1 MRIMKDSE
9 VEWIGK
15 IPEDWMLHR
24 MKYAYYCLDGKRIP
38 LDASQRTRGPYPY
51 WGAGDVMDYIDKYIF
66 DEEIVLLGED
76 GAPFFDKSRPVSF
89 LINEKVWVNNHI
101 HVLKA
106 RKEICYPKYLTYY
119 LNAVDYGSYINGSI
133 LNKLTQSNMDSI
145 VFVHPRI
152 DEQIRISNYIESK
165 CANIDAL
172 IAAKEKSN
180 ALLKEQR
187 QSIIYEAVTKGLDP
201 SAPMKDSGVEWI
213 GDIPEKWTLK
223 KIKFCFDLIAGATPK
238 SSEGEYWDGEIVWI
252 TPADFKT
259 EDVYV
264 SSGHKNITED
274 GLNSCATTII
284 PGNSLIF
291 SKRAPVGLIAIN
303 TVPLCTNQGC
313 IGCIPH
319 KSIDSKFY
327 YYVLSVFS
335 EQFDLLA
342 SGTTFKEISAEV
354 FANFEIPYISF
365 ETQNQ
370 ISDYLDKKCAEIDSL
385 ISANNSTIS
394 KLKEYR
400 QSMIYEAVTGK
411 VEI

>member
-187 QSIIYEAVTKGLDP
+187 QSIIDEAVTKGLDP

-274 GLNSCATTII
+274 
-284 PGNSLIF
+284 
-291 SKRAPVGLIAIN
+291 
-303 TVPLCTNQGC
+303 
-313 IGCIPH
+313 
-319 KSIDSKFY
+319 
-327 YYVLSVFS
+327 
-335 EQFDLLA
+335 E
-342 SGTTFKEISAEV
+342 
-354 FANFEIPYISF
+354 
-365 ETQNQ
+365 
-370 ISDYLDKKCAEIDSL
+370 
-385 ISANNSTIS
+385 
-394 KLKEYR
+394 
-400 QSMIYEAVTGK
+400 
-411 VEI
+411 